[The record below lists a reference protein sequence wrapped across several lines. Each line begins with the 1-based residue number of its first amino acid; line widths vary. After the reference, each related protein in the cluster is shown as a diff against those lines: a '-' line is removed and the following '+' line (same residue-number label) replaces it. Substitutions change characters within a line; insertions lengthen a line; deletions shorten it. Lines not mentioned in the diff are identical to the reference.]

1 MIELGNLFVM
11 ICNILHRST
20 MDGLH
25 KFLIMDK
32 SAGICIYDQTFEE
45 LPCEIPTDLLGGF
58 LIAIL
63 GFSEELIKNQTV
75 EYIQMKQIRVQFH
88 IEGRLVMAVIASNST
103 DPEYIQN
110 TLKILQKKFSEKYA
124 EQIKRDYFCDVTCFH
139 NFASE
144 VASTFQKETKYLGY
158 VQKRSDQLRDYI
170 QASKKDWDNL
180 QQLFAERAKSFGSWV
195 VKESLDQDD
204 IINIQ
209 ETRSALNLN
218 HINNDKP
225 KKRTW
230 V

>member
-1 MIELGNLFVM
+1 
-11 ICNILHRST
+11 

-63 GFSEELIKNQTV
+63 GFSEELIANQTV

-88 IEGRLVMAVIASNST
+88 IEGRLVMTVIASNST
-103 DPEYIQN
+103 DPEFIQN
-110 TLKILQKKFSEKYA
+110 TLKTLQKKFSEKYA
-124 EQIKRDYFCDVTCFH
+124 DQIKRDYFCDVSCFH

-144 VASTFQKETKYLGY
+144 VAAAFQTETKYLGY
-158 VQKRSDQLRDYI
+158 VQKRSDQLRDYL

-180 QQLFAERAKSFGSWV
+180 QHLFAERAKSFGSWV
-195 VKESLDQDD
+195 VKDALDKEDVS
-204 IINIQ
+204 NIQ
-209 ETRSALNLN
+209 DSRSALLQN
-218 HINNDKP
+218 HGNEKT